1 MGAQDDMVEKLIPSD
16 FRMISGCADE
26 QTSADVSDV
35 KSFSL
40 PDPAGKG
47 GGACTPALLQILYG
61 DHKDT
66 AKDLSFEQVLM
77 KMRSQLQ
84 KDGYTQIPQLTGS
97 RPVEVKAPFHIVPP
111 GSKGVRRA
119 LLIGINYTGQKG
131 ALTGCHNDALNV
143 SYFWGRGVTVF
154 SCHSSFCDGPLL
166 FSFARPP
173 HISLPLR

>member
-1 MGAQDDMVEKLIPSD
+1 MGAQDDLVERMIPSD
-16 FRMISGCADE
+16 FRMISGCDDS

-35 KSFSL
+35 KSFQL
-40 PDPAGKG
+40 PDPAGRA
-47 GGACTPALLQILYG
+47 GGACTSALLQILYG

-77 KMRSQLQ
+77 KMRDQL
-84 KDGYTQIPQLTGS
+84 KTGGYTQIPQMTGS

-111 GSKGVRRA
+111 GSNGVRRA

-143 SYFWGRGVTVF
+143 SF
-154 SCHSSFCDGPLL
+154 
-166 FSFARPP
+166 
-173 HISLPLR
+173 